1 MAAMESRFTAPV
13 LEMWAGYDKFWSHLQ
28 LRIEG
33 KVMMQMIGA
42 NQNFEGNV
50 EIWRDWNMATI

>member
-13 LEMWAGYDKFWSHLQ
+13 PECEARYGKILPCLQ

-33 KVMMQMIGA
+33 KALMQMIGA
-42 NQNFEGNV
+42 TQNFEGKAEFSEIGNV
-50 EIWRDWNMATI
+50 AKI

>member
-13 LEMWAGYDKFWSHLQ
+13 PECEAGYDKFWSHLQ

-33 KVMMQMIGA
+33 KTLM
-42 NQNFEGNV
+42 
-50 EIWRDWNMATI
+50 